1 MVLPT
6 MSPAAT
12 VSASQQTQVSLAS
25 HVSLTQRLLT
35 LSDLDALMAIEV
47 RAYSH
52 PWTRGNFIDS
62 LASGYWMQ
70 GLWDGD
76 GQLRAYIVAAPGV
89 DEVHLLNVT
98 VCPGCEGR
106 GWARRLLAA
115 LCDWARSQ
123 ACGQIWLEVRASNAR
138 ARRLYERFGFR
149 AMGVRKGY
157 YPAVQGR
164 EDAHVMC
171 LDVAA
176 LPEATAFDSD
186 IGSPRP

>member
-1 MVLPT
+1 M
-6 MSPAAT
+6 A
-12 VSASQQTQVSLAS
+12 QTA
-25 HVSLTQRLLT
+25 LTQRAIT

-76 GQLRAYIVAAPGV
+76 AQLRAYIVAAPGV

-106 GWARRLLAA
+106 GWARRLLTA

-123 ACGQIWLEVRASNAR
+123 ACAQVWLEVRASNAR
-138 ARRLYERFGFR
+138 ARQLYERFGFR
-149 AMGVRKGY
+149 SMGVRKGY
-157 YPAVQGR
+157 YPAAQGR

-171 LDVAA
+171 LDLETLSDV
-176 LPEATAFDSD
+176 TASARDT
-186 IGSPRP
+186 GSSAP